1 VILTATVGTQLLI
14 TMFKTDNGDDLW
26 TLALNPLGDDYCIS
40 DFRDVGTDY
49 THFTIVGKVGTNK
62 QIARI

>member
-1 VILTATVGTQLLI
+1 MTATVGTQLLI
-14 TMFKTDNGDDLW
+14 TMFKTDDGNDLW

-40 DFRDVGTDY
+40 DFRNVGTDHA
-49 THFTIVGKVGTNK
+49 HFTIVGNVGIDK